1 VTARYLLDTN
11 VVSEVVKPRPSPVLL
26 EWLGAQP
33 DHALHI
39 SALTV
44 AEIRRGILE
53 KAPGRRRQELEAWFV
68 GPEGPQ
74 GLFAGRVLPFDE
86 RAALEW
92 ARLMADGTAAGQ
104 PRSAIDTIVAATASA
119 HGLTVATAN
128 ERHFRDTGIPWINP
142 LSATALR
149 DH

>member
-1 VTARYLLDTN
+1 MTARFLVDTN
-11 VVSEVVKPRPSPVLL
+11 VVSEAVKPRPSPAVL

-33 DHALHI
+33 DEALHI

-53 KAPGRRRQELEAWFV
+53 KAPGRRRRELEAWFA
-68 GPEGPQ
+68 GSEGPQ
-74 GLFAGRVLPFDE
+74 ALFAGRVLPFDE

-92 ARLMADGTAAGQ
+92 ARLMADGTAAGR
-104 PRSAIDTIVAATASA
+104 PRSAIDMIVAATASA

-128 ERHFRDTGIPWINP
+128 ERHFRDTGVPWINP
-142 LSATALR
+142 LSVGA
-149 DH
+149 